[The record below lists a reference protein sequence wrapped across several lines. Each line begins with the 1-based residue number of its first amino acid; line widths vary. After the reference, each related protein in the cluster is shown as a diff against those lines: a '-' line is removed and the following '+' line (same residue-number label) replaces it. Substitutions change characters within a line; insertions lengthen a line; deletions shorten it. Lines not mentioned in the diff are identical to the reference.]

1 MNLLIAE
8 RVKLLSTR
16 APWYCLIG
24 ALLVLVGSAVYTAL
38 DATAPL
44 TMDDT
49 DNGLVL
55 RLGLVIVM
63 VLATLSVTTEY
74 RFGTIRT
81 TFQAAPTRVPALI
94 AKAVVVALGAGA
106 VGLLGRAGSWA
117 ALATLGPA
125 GSNVVLRNGS
135 DWRLV
140 FGVSL
145 FFAIGAV
152 IAVAVGILVRHTAG
166 AVAIV
171 VGYPMMGEL
180 LLNPVLEDKA
190 QYLPFNLGQSFLAN
204 DSGPWTGL
212 LGYAVIALVLFGIAV
227 EVAKRRDA

>member
-16 APWYCLIG
+16 TPWFCLIG
-24 ALLVLVGSAVYTAL
+24 ALLVLVGSGLYTAL
-38 DATAPL
+38 HATAPL

-49 DNGLVL
+49 DNVLVL

-63 VLATLSVTTEY
+63 VLATLSATTEY

-81 TFQAAPTRVPALI
+81 TFQAAPARVPALI
-94 AKAVVVALGAGA
+94 AKAVVAAVGAGA
-106 VGLLGRAGSWA
+106 VGLLGGVGSWA
-117 ALATLGPA
+117 TLATLGPA
-125 GSNVVLRNGS
+125 GSDVALRSGS

-180 LLNPVLEDKA
+180 LLNPVLEAKA
-190 QYLPFNLGQSFLAN
+190 RYLPFNLGQRFLEN
-204 DSGPWTGL
+204 YPGPWTGL
-212 LGYAVIALVLFGIAV
+212 LWYAVIALVLFGIAAA
-227 EVAKRRDA
+227 VAKKRDA